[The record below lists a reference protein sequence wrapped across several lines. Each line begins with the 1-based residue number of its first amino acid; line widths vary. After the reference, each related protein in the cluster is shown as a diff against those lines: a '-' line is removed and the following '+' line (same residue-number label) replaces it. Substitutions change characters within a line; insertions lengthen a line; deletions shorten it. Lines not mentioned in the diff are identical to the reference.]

1 MRRQLGRKLL
11 SPGAG
16 EEKGLAQSKAG
27 LDFVHKTSAILKVLQ
42 INAGTELGTGASPPV
57 F

>member
-1 MRRQLGRKLL
+1 MPARRRA
-11 SPGAG
+11 SRNV
-16 EEKGLAQSKAG
+16 KAG

-42 INAGTELGTGASPPV
+42 INAGTELGTRASPAV